1 MIPQSGNAS
10 MSLCRHIVRLPL
22 SVLRTILDLA
32 LCATVQLLVISMLA
46 VLLLLAGLFWLI
58 TAPLVFLVQVL
69 PADEKKK

>member
-1 MIPQSGNAS
+1 
-10 MSLCRHIVRLPL
+10 MSLCRRIVRLPL
-22 SVLRTILDLA
+22 SALRIILDLA

>member
-1 MIPQSGNAS
+1 
-10 MSLCRHIVRLPL
+10 
-22 SVLRTILDLA
+22 LDLA
-32 LCATVQLLVISMLA
+32 LCATVQLLVISMLV

>member
-1 MIPQSGNAS
+1 
-10 MSLCRHIVRLPL
+10 MSLCRRIVRLPL

-32 LCATVQLLVISMLA
+32 LCATVQLLVISMLV

>member
-1 MIPQSGNAS
+1 
-10 MSLCRHIVRLPL
+10 MSLCRRIVRLPL